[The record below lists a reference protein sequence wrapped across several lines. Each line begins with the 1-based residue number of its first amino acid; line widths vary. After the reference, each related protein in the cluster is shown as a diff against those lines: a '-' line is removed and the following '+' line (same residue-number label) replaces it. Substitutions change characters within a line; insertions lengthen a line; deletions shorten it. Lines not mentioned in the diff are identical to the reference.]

1 MLRKSKHRVEPLEAP
16 YADDTAAALQLLG
29 PPIVLFRVLA
39 RRPQRALGIA
49 GWGHYYLSRD
59 VALSLRQRELVIDRT
74 TALCGA
80 DYEWAVHV
88 AYFRQKAALSEAQ
101 LLSLASGS
109 HRDPCWTD
117 VADSAVLQA
126 VDDLH
131 RTHDLG
137 DTSWADLVRAVG
149 EEGAIDVMLLC
160 GWYHAISFVVR
171 GLRLPLEPGT
181 TALIDAASTAFP
193 ASEPPPTRASPRLPA
208 HFSGAGSDQIGAPST
223 SGYGDSDARH

>member
-1 MLRKSKHRVEPLEAP
+1 MLRKSKPRVEPLEAP

-29 PPIVLFRVLA
+29 PPIALFRVLA

-88 AYFRQKAALSEAQ
+88 AHFRQKAALTEAQ

-109 HRDPCWTD
+109 YHDPCWTD
-117 VADSAVLQA
+117 AADRAVLQA

-137 DTSWADLVRAVG
+137 DASWADLVKAVG
-149 EEGAIDVMLLC
+149 EEGAIDVLLLC

-171 GLRLPLEPGT
+171 GLRLPLEPDT
-181 TALIDAASTAFP
+181 TALVDVDALRITA
-193 ASEPPPTRASPRLPA
+193 
-208 HFSGAGSDQIGAPST
+208 APS
-223 SGYGDSDARH
+223 S